1 MEATPYEIIGAP
13 STASTAELRRA
24 YKRAALRLH
33 PDRAHMPRSDGD
45 ELASGASVSAT
56 FRELQASWA
65 LVGTEEERAAYDHEH
80 AERVEARKRRVAFNI
95 EIDLDD
101 MDFIEAESGGVGL
114 FSHACRCGST
124 FDVTESELD
133 KGVDLLQCEGCS
145 QIARVMYELNPE
157 A

>member
-1 MEATPYEIIGAP
+1 MEATPYEVIGVP

-33 PDRAHMPRSDGD
+33 PDRAHMPRSDGY
-45 ELASGASVSAT
+45 ELANGASATAT

-65 LVGTEEERAAYDHEH
+65 LVGTEEERAAYDREH
-80 AERVEARKRRVAFNI
+80 AERIEAHKRRAAFNI

-101 MDFIEAESGGVGL
+101 MDYITSVSGGEGR

-124 FDVTESELD
+124 FDVKESELE

-145 QIARVMYELNPE
+145 QIAHVLYELNPE